1 MKTKNIFSKIFIY
14 VSIII
19 ALFFNKIIFS
29 EEINIDF
36 KIYLNKSLNK
46 LHNGQDMYEEDKVLQ
61 EIYIVGDSLYK
72 KIIEMVALYYCKNLI
87 SEADLLFDK
96 MLISIS
102 EDSLQIVKLF
112 SKYIPLLCKNKKI
125 TLIVKIKKIMIV
137 SCVFGVLIE
146 LLKWLGSQ
154 KLADNNYK
162 EIIKNDIVSTV

>member
-61 EIYIVGDSLYK
+61 EIYIVGDSL
-72 KIIEMVALYYCKNLI
+72 
-87 SEADLLFDK
+87 
-96 MLISIS
+96 
-102 EDSLQIVKLF
+102 
-112 SKYIPLLCKNKKI
+112 
-125 TLIVKIKKIMIV
+125 
-137 SCVFGVLIE
+137 
-146 LLKWLGSQ
+146 
-154 KLADNNYK
+154 
-162 EIIKNDIVSTV
+162 